1 MTEFERS
8 RRMPASA
15 DHVFDEAC
23 DIGRLD
29 LWMPRDLHVQAG
41 EPPAVTVHED
51 GTGEDARA
59 LLRAERD
66 QLRMEW
72 GTRDDDRYAGWL
84 QVAGIA
90 DDSSDVTVHL
100 SFFDERHVPP
110 ADAVEKALDESLER
124 LAEQVRR
131 GPAGPG

>member
-8 RRMPASA
+8 RRMPAPA
-15 DHVFDEAC
+15 DQVFRQAC
-23 DIGRLD
+23 DVGKLD
-29 LWMPRDLHVQAG
+29 LWMPRELHVHAE

-51 GTGEDARA
+51 ETGQDERA

-72 GTRDDDRYAGWL
+72 GTRDVDRYAGWL
-84 QVAGIA
+84 QVAGID

-100 SFFDERHVPP
+100 SFFDERHAPP
-110 ADAVEKALDESLER
+110 AEAVEQALDDSLER
-124 LAEQVRR
+124 LAEQVRQ
-131 GPAGPG
+131 AA